1 VYGREILT
9 RDFPEVLGMLLRDNK
24 CVALGNGVDIFK
36 GEDSL
41 VFIDLEA
48 GDLPLYDLAKYTIFH
63 LMSPLI

>member
-1 VYGREILT
+1 MI
-9 RDFPEVLGMLLRDNK
+9 FLRDNK
-24 CVALGNGVDIFK
+24 CVPLGNGVDIFK

-48 GDLPLYDLAKYTIFH
+48 GDLSLYDLAKYTIFH